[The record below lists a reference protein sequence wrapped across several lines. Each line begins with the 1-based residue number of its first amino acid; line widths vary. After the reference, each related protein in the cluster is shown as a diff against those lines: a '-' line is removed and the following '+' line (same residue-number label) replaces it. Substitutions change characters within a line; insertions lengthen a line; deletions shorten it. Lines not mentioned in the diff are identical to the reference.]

1 MTRGHMLIV
10 SASWQ
15 VANDGHIYIIDVD
28 VLARIH
34 VRKDSKNIYDVLI
47 DMAQDKE
54 IRTVRQTFDE
64 LKRFGTVNDILK
76 GHRDAFQI
84 SAEEQ
89 FHENVSALIE
99 ILGNEAPYLWEQ
111 TGGKNPDPADP
122 WIIAVAA
129 QYGYTVVTNESPRS
143 PMRIPAACKLP
154 KIGCR
159 CIRGPHFLH
168 EVGLVKEIK
177 PEHIDPAFFFNEG
190 E

>member
-1 MTRGHMLIV
+1 
-10 SASWQ
+10 
-15 VANDGHIYIIDVD
+15 VADDGHTYIIDVD

-34 VRKDSKNIYDVLI
+34 VRKDSNEIYEALI
-47 DMAQDKE
+47 EMGAAQNL
-54 IRTVRQTFDE
+54 RTVRQTFDE
-64 LKRFGTVNDILK
+64 LKQFGSVNAILK
-76 GHRDAFQI
+76 AHREQFQI
-84 SAEEQ
+84 EVEEQ
-89 FHENVSALIE
+89 FNEDVSKLIE

-122 WIIAVAA
+122 WIVAVAA
-129 QYGYTVVTNESPRS
+129 HYGYTVVTNESPRS
-143 PMRIPAACKLP
+143 TMRIPAACRLP

-177 PEHIDPAFFFNEG
+177 PEHIDPAAFFSEG